1 MAAQGA
7 DSEHERP
14 VHREHLARDERRLVR
29 RKIRDR
35 RGDVL
40 GLAEAAER
48 RVRPMS
54 ACFVQEYVT
63 SHDAPCWPQIDEMF
77 TMQPLFSCSM
87 FGSTA

>member
-29 RKIRDR
+29 REIRDR
-35 RGDVL
+35 RSDVL

-48 RVRPMS
+48 VREENASVPRELEFWEEEKREVKS
-54 ACFVQEYVT
+54 DD
-63 SHDAPCWPQIDEMF
+63 DALKE
-77 TMQPLFSCSM
+77 LE
-87 FGSTA
+87 ALL